1 MEDVPYKEYEF
12 VLEKGDTLFIYTDGV
27 PEATDC
33 NNELFGNE
41 RMVEALNSASEILPK
56 TIVETVKE
64 KIDEFVGE
72 APQFDD
78 ITMLAIQML

>member
-1 MEDVPYKEYEF
+1 
-12 VLEKGDTLFIYTDGV
+12 
-27 PEATDC
+27 
-33 NNELFGNE
+33 
-41 RMVEALNSASEILPK
+41 MVEALNSASEILPK

-72 APQFDD
+72 APLFDD